1 MPCIFQQDHSKL
13 HTAAIARAW
22 LHRRRAQLS
31 CHSPDLSQTENIWL
45 IMKPKIWQRT
55 PRTVEQ
61 LESYTRQ
68 EGKKIIYPKI
78 SSRSPHFAVF
88 YGLLLKEEELFHG
101 GKHELVAS
109 FEMCCTINA
118 KWLKMAHFLSLRISE
133 NILFLFTYHKLYNIF
148 RRWGSIFE
156 CNKEADSQSLV

>member
-31 CHSPDLSQTENIWL
+31 CLQSRPFTDWKHLAHHETKNMTKNTQDCGATRILYQTRRKENN
-45 IMKPKIWQRT
+45 
-55 PRTVEQ
+55 
-61 LESYTRQ
+61 S
-68 EGKKIIYPKI
+68 
-78 SSRSPHFAVF
+78 VF

-109 FEMCCTINA
+109 FEMGCTINA

-148 RRWGSIFE
+148 RSWGSIFE